1 MSTHLCKG
9 LLQSSSGLREIPEV
23 IQEIALVLVLR
34 LEFVDLLRVAVL
46 QALEVA
52 ALKAAQEIGKITN
65 TILHK
70 RRRLAFL
77 AAAASAAALF
87 LKLIPRE
94 PRFTLFQFSIAD
106 NVDLSNLNPLTHS
119 VSLSPLS
126 SRQKTMLMATWKEGT
141 SC

>member
-1 MSTHLCKG
+1 M
-9 LLQSSSGLREIPEV
+9 
-23 IQEIALVLVLR
+23 LR

-77 AAAASAAALF
+77 ASAASAAALF